1 MNYDLSKHVWSN
13 YFPYFIH
20 EKNNYYVEIHVTE
33 VNKCYQKGYILLW
46 KMLFSLKY
54 SWVERKDR
62 QHGSNDNSRFYDT
75 GEVKI

>member
-1 MNYDLSKHVWSN
+1 MS
-13 YFPYFIH
+13 
-20 EKNNYYVEIHVTE
+20 T
-33 VNKCYQKGYILLW
+33 KCYQKGYILLW
-46 KMLFSLKY
+46 KMLFSLKN